1 MTKQDVLFF
10 IGLLVL
16 ILILGMAGTSDI
28 AHLI

>member
-16 ILILGMAGTSDI
+16 FLILGLAGTSDI